1 VTVVRL
7 ANRKIEQVATEV
19 ATAMAVTLM
28 AMTPMMIA
36 MAVTQTMI
44 LNLHH
49 LRKEGKSEKEK
60 RENRKWGMKKW

>member
-1 VTVVRL
+1 M

-44 LNLHH
+44 LYLHH